1 MWIKLTEDLLRTHLS
16 APEKQALETAAVDT
30 SKILNDEIRNWT
42 EAWRGR
48 LRKSHT
54 IDKRKDY
61 VPSELV
67 QFILIHV
74 RYSSFTRLPQMET
87 LLDYLRQKEWD
98 RANRIFDDPDMI
110 DIEEPEEEWAE
121 DSNTSPKIDVSPRHY
136 FLDEY

>member
-1 MWIKLTEDLLRTHLS
+1 MWIKLTEDELRTHLS

-30 SKILNDEIRNWT
+30 SKILTDEIHNWT

-48 LRKSHT
+48 LRKSHS

-61 VPSELV
+61 VPSELL

-98 RANRIFDDPDMI
+98 RANRIFDDPDAI
-110 DIEEPEEEWAE
+110 EIEDPKPEYIEENPQTPVIEV
-121 DSNTSPKIDVSPRHY
+121 NPRN
-136 FLDEY
+136 FSLDTY